1 MAEPQRQPQMPCAPE
16 TTTSGATSPYTSK
29 LHIPVASSRPG
40 QQPDFSRLHIPAA
53 GATPRPAIDT
63 PAAEM
68 QPLAYGLIRVLDGD
82 GQATGPWRPELSPE
96 QLRAGLRHMMHV
108 RAYDDRMFR
117 MQRQGKLSFYMKC
130 TGEEA
135 IAVAQGMALEKG
147 DMLFPTYRQ
156 QGLLFVRRRP
166 VVDMMCHC
174 ISNSKDNLKGR
185 QMPTFYSWKEGNYYS
200 ISGNLATQYSQAVG
214 WAMASAYK
222 GEDHIACSWVG
233 DGSTAEADVY
243 HALLFASTYRAPVI
257 LNVVNNQWAIST
269 PQSFAAAG
277 TTFAARGIGFNLP
290 SLRVDGNDFL
300 AVYAATQW
308 AAEHARQ
315 GLGATFIE
323 LFTYRSAGHSTS
335 DNPEGYRAKD
345 EGKAWPLGDPIERLK
360 QHLIHL
366 GEWSDAQHQ
375 AQEQELRD
383 SVTADWKQALSF
395 GTLEEGPHW
404 PVQSMF
410 DDVFKEMPA
419 HLRRQ
424 RRQMGV

>member
-1 MAEPQRQPQMPCAPE
+1 MAEPQWQPQKFCAPE
-16 TTTSGATSPYTSK
+16 PPSSGSPAPYTSK
-29 LHIPVASSRPG
+29 LHIPEASSRPG
-40 QQPDFSRLHIPAA
+40 QKPDFSQLKVSAA
-53 GATPRPAIDT
+53 GAMPRPAIDT
-63 PAAEM
+63 PAADM
-68 QPLAYGLIRVLDGD
+68 QPLAYGLVRVLDDKGY
-82 GQATGPWRPELSPE
+82 ATGPWQTDLSPE
-96 QLRAGLRHMMHV
+96 TLRAGLRHMMHV

-135 IAVAQGMALEKG
+135 IAVAQAMALDDG

-185 QMPTFYSWKEGNYYS
+185 QMPTFYSWKEGNCFS

-308 AAEHARQ
+308 AAKRARQ

-360 QHLIHL
+360 QHLINL
-366 GEWSDAQHQ
+366 GEWSDAQHE
-375 AQEQELRD
+375 AQELELRK

-410 DDVFKEMPA
+410 DDVFKAMPK
-419 HLRRQ
+419 HLRKQRQ
-424 RRQMGV
+424 RMGV